1 MIDSQT
7 QNMKGEPSAQKAQR
21 RVVYT
26 IVDRPNSAK
35 GFWVKIGSAFINH
48 DNSINV
54 YLDALPVN
62 NKLHIREEK
71 NDGYRPAW
79 QSPDASSGGGVS

>member
-7 QNMKGEPSAQKAQR
+7 PSTRGEPSGQKAQR

-35 GFWVKIGSAFINH
+35 GFWVKIGSAFVNH

-62 NKLHIREEK
+62 TKLHIREEK
-71 NDGYRPAW
+71 GDGYRPAW
-79 QSPDASSGGGVS
+79 QQPDPTGGAS

>member
-7 QNMKGEPSAQKAQR
+7 QNTKGEPTGQKAQR

-26 IVDRPNSAK
+26 IIDRPNSTK
-35 GFWVKIGSAFINH
+35 GSWVKIGSAFINH

-62 NKLHIREEK
+62 TKLHIREEK
-71 NDGYRPAW
+71 NDGYRPTW
-79 QSPDASSGGGVS
+79 QQPPDSNGGGAS